1 MARMAPNVYT
11 ALSCAGALMDQT
23 IVVTIPHRHG
33 TEEALRRIK
42 TAIDEAR
49 TKQAAKFKVAEEKW
63 DGGHLDFRVAVL
75 GQSIP
80 GKIDVTDDH
89 VRAEVLL
96 NWLMAHLVK
105 STETLLKDEGQRV
118 LG

>member
-1 MARMAPNVYT
+1 
-11 ALSCAGALMDQT
+11 MDQSV
-23 IVVTIPHRHG
+23 VVTIPHRHG
-33 TEEALRRIK
+33 KEEATRRIK
-42 TAIDEAR
+42 AAIEDAR
-49 TKQAAKFKVAEEKW
+49 TRQAAKFKVAEEKW

-80 GKIDVTDDH
+80 GKIEVADDH

-96 NWLMAHLVK
+96 NWLIAHLVK
-105 STETLLKDEGQRV
+105 PAEALLKEQGQRV